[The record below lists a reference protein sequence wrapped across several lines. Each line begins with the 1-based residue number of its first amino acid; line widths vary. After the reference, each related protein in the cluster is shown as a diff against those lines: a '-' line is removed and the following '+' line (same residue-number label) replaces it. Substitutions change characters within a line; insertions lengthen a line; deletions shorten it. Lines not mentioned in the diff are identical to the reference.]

1 MNTYKIKRYDGQF
14 SPAITFTITDT
25 NITKVNIYYKLNN
38 QSDYTLATLDTVLTV
53 ISGETV
59 YLKYEVVSSSSS
71 SSKLAYWNI
80 NGTPSIDTTT
90 TEKTITISDTYSS
103 SSYKVEAAGNLNIV
117 SSRIQI
123 NTLGTL
129 ANNIKTF
136 KIGYYKG
143 SDSVTWVGKD
153 TTITALSTDT
163 YHVQYQ
169 IELNSPISDSDSPVL
184 KGTWYL
190 NGTSTEDTGT
200 TKSVVLS

>member
-25 NITKVNIYYKLNN
+25 NITKVNIYYRLNN
-38 QSDYTLATLDTVLTV
+38 ETSYTLATLDTVLTV

-90 TEKTITISDTYSS
+90 EKTITISDTYSS

-117 SSRIQI
+117 SSTIRI

-129 ANNIKTF
+129 AKNIKTF
-136 KIGYYKG
+136 KIGYYKD
-143 SDSVTWVGKD
+143 SDSVTWVGED

>member
-25 NITKVNIYYKLNN
+25 NITKVNIYYRLNN
-38 QSDYTLATLDTVLTV
+38 ETSYTLATLDTVLTV

-90 TEKTITISDTYSS
+90 EKTITISDTYSS

-117 SSRIQI
+117 SSTIRI

-136 KIGYYKG
+136 KIGYYKD

>member
-14 SPAITFTITDT
+14 SPAITFTTTDT
-25 NITKVNIYYKLNN
+25 NITKVNIYYRLNN
-38 QSDYTLATLDTVLTV
+38 ETSYTLATLDTVLTV

-90 TEKTITISDTYSS
+90 EKTITISDTYSS
-103 SSYKVEAAGNLNIV
+103 SSYKVGAAGNLNIV
-117 SSRIQI
+117 SSTIRI

-136 KIGYYKG
+136 KIGYYKD

-153 TTITALSTDT
+153 TTITALSTDK

>member
-25 NITKVNIYYKLNN
+25 NITKVNIYYRLNN
-38 QSDYTLATLDTVLTV
+38 ETSYTLATLDTVLTV

-90 TEKTITISDTYSS
+90 EKTITISDTYSS

-117 SSRIQI
+117 SSTIRI

-136 KIGYYKG
+136 KIGYYKD
-143 SDSVTWVGKD
+143 SDSVTWVGED

>member
-14 SPAITFTITDT
+14 SPAITFTTTNT

-38 QSDYTLATLDTVLTV
+38 ETSYTLATLDTVLTV

-80 NGTPSIDTTT
+80 NGTPSIDTT

-136 KIGYYKG
+136 KIGYYKD
-143 SDSVTWVGKD
+143 SDSVTWVGED

>member
-14 SPAITFTITDT
+14 SPAITFTTTDT

-80 NGTPSIDTTT
+80 NGTPSTDTT

-103 SSYKVEAAGNLNIV
+103 SSYKVGAAGNLNIV
-117 SSRIQI
+117 SSKIQI

-136 KIGYYKG
+136 KIGYYKN

>member
-14 SPAITFTITDT
+14 SPAITFTTTDT
-25 NITKVNIYYKLNN
+25 NITKVNIYYRLNN
-38 QSDYTLATLDTVLTV
+38 ETSYTLATLDTVLTV

-90 TEKTITISDTYSS
+90 EKTITISDTYSS

-117 SSRIQI
+117 SSTIRI

-136 KIGYYKG
+136 KIGYYKD
-143 SDSVTWVGKD
+143 SDSVTWVGED

>member
-38 QSDYTLATLDTVLTV
+38 QTSYTLATLDTVLTV

-90 TEKTITISDTYSS
+90 EKTITISDTYSS

-117 SSRIQI
+117 SSTIRI

-129 ANNIKTF
+129 ADNIKTF
-136 KIGYYKG
+136 KIGYYKN
-143 SDSVTWVGKD
+143 SDSVTWVGED
-153 TTITALSTDT
+153 TTITALNTDT

>member
-14 SPAITFTITDT
+14 SPAITFTTTDT
-25 NITKVNIYYKLNN
+25 NITKVNIYYRLNN
-38 QSDYTLATLDTVLTV
+38 ETSYTLATLDTVLTV

-71 SSKLAYWNI
+71 KLAYWNI
-80 NGTPSIDTTT
+80 NGTPSIDAT

-117 SSRIQI
+117 SSKIRI

-136 KIGYYKG
+136 KIGYYKD
-143 SDSVTWVGKD
+143 SDSVTWVGED

-163 YHVQYQ
+163 YHVQY
-169 IELNSPISDSDSPVL
+169 
-184 KGTWYL
+184 
-190 NGTSTEDTGT
+190 
-200 TKSVVLS
+200 

>member
-38 QSDYTLATLDTVLTV
+38 QTSYTLATLDTVLTV

-90 TEKTITISDTYSS
+90 EKTITISDTYSS

-117 SSRIQI
+117 SSTIQI

-136 KIGYYKG
+136 KIGYYKD
-143 SDSVTWVGKD
+143 SDSVTWVGED